1 MIHLTAA
8 SAADLG
14 AVLAVLAVL
23 AAPMVIALARG
34 AEHPGLVLLLTVLGF
49 TIPLAFIAAFALP
62 RRLSPARPRMP
73 GSPLAAA
80 PPRPGRPAPVPGSA
94 TVSARRP
101 PPPR

>member
-23 AAPMVIALARG
+23 AAPVMIALARG

-49 TIPLAFIAAFALP
+49 TIPLAFVAAFALP
-62 RRLSPARPRMP
+62 RRLPPARPRVP
-73 GSPLAAA
+73 GSPPAAA
-80 PPRPGRPAPVPGSA
+80 PYRPGRPGPVRGSA
-94 TVSARRP
+94 AASAR
-101 PPPR
+101 PRQR

>member
-14 AVLAVLAVL
+14 AVLAVLVVL
-23 AAPMVIALARG
+23 AAPVMIALARG

-62 RRLSPARPRMP
+62 RRLPPARPQVP
-73 GSPLAAA
+73 SSPLAAA
-80 PPRPGRPAPVPGSA
+80 PYRPGRPVPVRGSA
-94 TVSARRP
+94 AASAR
-101 PPPR
+101 PRRR